1 MALPA
6 AASRLTKI
14 TAAWAYSSGAK
25 HRAYDYAMPIGTP
38 LFAVQDGVIVACN
51 DGVANQPIGRPA
63 GSGAPSNWIQL
74 VCKHPRTKEVITV
87 YYQHL
92 NKGLKVKKG
101 QTVKAGQLI
110 GYSGNSGN
118 TTGPHL
124 HLAVGKGN
132 DVGKRYDYLRD
143 GDAIWTPATVYPNP
157 APKITPLSA
166 TTKVGKVGWQVSD
179 LRYVLYKAG
188 FLSKTYATASDNY
201 DGNVSAAVR
210 RFHASSW
217 GKKYAGGDNRQIG
230 PLGWK
235 ALQYRIGRR

>member
-6 AASRLTKI
+6 PASRLKDI
-14 TAAWAYSSGAK
+14 TAGWAYRSGAK

-38 LFAVQDGVIVACN
+38 LYAVQAGVIVDCN
-51 DGVANQPIGRPA
+51 DGVRNQPRGVSA

-74 VCKHPRTKEVITV
+74 VCKHPTTKQTVTV

-92 NKGLKVKKG
+92 NKGLKVRKG

-124 HLAVGKGN
+124 HLAVGKFN

-143 GDAIWTPATVYPNP
+143 GDTIWKPSSVFP
-157 APKITPLSA
+157 APTAPIVPLSA
-166 TTKVGKVGWQVSD
+166 TTKYGKVGWQVSD
-179 LRYVLYKAG
+179 LRYCLYKAG
-188 FLSKTYATASDNY
+188 YLSKTYATSSDRY
-201 DGNVSAAVR
+201 DGNVGAAVV
-210 RFHASSW
+210 RFHNANP
-217 GKKYAGGDNRQIG
+217 KFKGGDNRQIG
-230 PLGWK
+230 PAGFK
-235 ALQYRIGRR
+235 ALQYKIGRR

>member
-6 AASRLTKI
+6 PPARLRNI

-38 LFAVQDGVIVACN
+38 LYAVQAGVIVALN
-51 DGVANQPIGRPA
+51 DGVRNQPIGRPA
-63 GSGAPSNWIQL
+63 GSGAPSNWVQL
-74 VCKHPRTKEVITV
+74 VCKHPVTRETV
-87 YYQHL
+87 TVFYQHL
-92 NKGLKVKKG
+92 NKGLKVRKG

-132 DVGKRYDYLRD
+132 DLGKRYDYLRD
-143 GDAIWTPATVYPNP
+143 GQVVWTPATMYR
-157 APKITPLSA
+157 APVPRITALSVS
-166 TTKVGKVGWQVSD
+166 TKAGKVGWQVPD
-179 LRYVLYKAG
+179 LRYVLFKAG
-188 FLSKTYATASDNY
+188 FLAAAYNNKSTLY
-201 DGNVSAAVR
+201 DGNVQAAVK
-210 RFHASSW
+210 RFHASAV
-217 GKKYAGGDNRQIG
+217 GRPFAATPLGQIG
-230 PLGWK
+230 PKGWK